1 MMIRRRWRILSTS
14 LPPRIKLGTQL
25 FRVAVMGNAKD
36 KSTHAKP
43 CPICGALATYETR
56 PFCSKRCADIDLG
69 RWFQGAYAI
78 PAVDAADDSII
89 DAELATSGKIRD
101 PDPRERHS

>member
-1 MMIRRRWRILSTS
+1 M
-14 LPPRIKLGTQL
+14 
-25 FRVAVMGNAKD
+25 MGNAKD

-43 CPICGALATYETR
+43 CPTCGEPAIYETR

-78 PAVDAADDSII
+78 QAVDAADDSII
-89 DAELATSGKIRD
+89 DAELATSGKLPVPD
-101 PDPRERHS
+101 PDEGYG

>member
-1 MMIRRRWRILSTS
+1 MSTAQN
-14 LPPRIKLGTQL
+14 K
-25 FRVAVMGNAKD
+25 AKG
-36 KSTHAKP
+36 
-43 CPICGALATYETR
+43 CPTCGADTTIETQ

-89 DAELATSGKIRD
+89 DAELAASDKLRQTD
-101 PDPRERHS
+101 PNEEFS

>member
-1 MMIRRRWRILSTS
+1 
-14 LPPRIKLGTQL
+14 
-25 FRVAVMGNAKD
+25 MGNAKN
-36 KSTHAKP
+36 KSTHVKP
-43 CPICGALATYETR
+43 CPTCGAPAVCEAR

-89 DAELATSGKIRD
+89 DAELATSGKLPVPD
-101 PDPRERHS
+101 PDEGHG

>member
-1 MMIRRRWRILSTS
+1 MSTAQN
-14 LPPRIKLGTQL
+14 K
-25 FRVAVMGNAKD
+25 AKG
-36 KSTHAKP
+36 
-43 CPICGALATYETR
+43 CPTCGADTTIETQ

-89 DAELATSGKIRD
+89 DAELAASDKRRQNDSDEGY
-101 PDPRERHS
+101 S

>member
-1 MMIRRRWRILSTS
+1 
-14 LPPRIKLGTQL
+14 
-25 FRVAVMGNAKD
+25 MGDAKHTLAD
-36 KSTHAKP
+36 VKP
-43 CPICGALATYETR
+43 CPTCGAAVMHETR

-89 DAELATSGKIRD
+89 DAELAASDKMCEPEPGGG
-101 PDPRERHS
+101 HS